1 MSATIS
7 RPVAGQHKS
16 AAPFGAVA
24 VLAAVV
30 AFGAIGIAV
39 SQNVRT
45 AAPAGPDIQA
55 AKDYPDQIAARL
67 GTPPTVTDYPD
78 QVAARLG
85 TASTVTDY
93 PDQIAARLGESPSL
107 SMIMTESLLADR
119 YGNASYLDRIAT
131 EGLLADRYG
140 VAGVSLADK
149 EALFAARYNSNP
161 SIAGVSLADK
171 EALFAARY
179 NSNPSIAGVSLADKE
194 ALFAARYN
202 SNPSI
207 AGVSLADKEALFAA
221 RYNSNPSIAGV
232 SVSNLN
238 PGEIVLR
245 NLGQDGGLTGLSA
258 GPQTGHQKGLDAPKV
273 AHAGP
278 AKHPV
283 AN

>member
-7 RPVAGQHKS
+7 QPIAGQHKS

-24 VLAAVV
+24 LLAGVV
-30 AFGAIGIAV
+30 ALGAIGIAV
-39 SQNVRT
+39 SQGVKT
-45 AAPAGPDIQA
+45 AAPRRPPTSRPADQ
-55 AKDYPDQIAARL
+55 DYPDQI
-67 GTPPTVTDYPD
+67 
-78 QVAARLG
+78 AARLG

-93 PDQIAARLGESPSL
+93 PDQIAARLGNTSGSL
-107 SMIMTESLLADR
+107 AQ
-119 YGNASYLDRIAT
+119 A
-131 EGLLADRYG
+131 
-140 VAGVSLADK
+140 VAGASRASAEAMFAARYNSNPSYAATQPLATVGGSLA
-149 EALFAARYNSNP
+149 EAVAGASRASAEAMFAARYNSNP

-179 NSNPSIAGVSLADKE
+179 NSNPSIAG
-194 ALFAARYN
+194 
-202 SNPSI
+202 
-207 AGVSLADKEALFAA
+207 GT
-221 RYNSNPSIAGV
+221 
-232 SVSNLN
+232 VSNLN

>member
-24 VLAAVV
+24 LLAGVV
-30 AFGAIGIAV
+30 ALGAIGIAL
-39 SQNVRT
+39 SQGVKT
-45 AAPAGPDIQA
+45 AVPAGPDIQA
-55 AKDYPDQIAARL
+55 VKDQDQSAQLARPTVVDYPDQI
-67 GTPPTVTDYPD
+67 
-78 QVAARLG
+78 AARLG

-93 PDQIAARLGESPSL
+93 PDQVAARLGNTSGSLGEAVAGASRASAEAMFAARYNSNPSYAATQPLSPVGGSL
-107 SMIMTESLLADR
+107 AEAVAGASRASAEAMFAAR
-119 YGNASYLDRIAT
+119 YNSNPSI
-131 EGLLADRYG
+131 
-140 VAGVSLADK
+140 AGVSLAEK

-161 SIAGVSLADK
+161 SIAG
-171 EALFAARY
+171 
-179 NSNPSIAGVSLADKE
+179 GT
-194 ALFAARYN
+194 
-202 SNPSI
+202 
-207 AGVSLADKEALFAA
+207 
-221 RYNSNPSIAGV
+221 
-232 SVSNLN
+232 VSNLN